1 MNSTSGSGPGT
12 PTQNVL
18 FRHGRS
24 MSNQSAGDSYSLKDG
39 LQPPAKE
46 GRDARSLSNAAAF
59 GPRGASLAPSG
70 PPPGSFSSDLKT
82 VAFSR
87 GITPRLDSGG
97 FTSREYV
104 HADDTGTSEQRQI
117 ELRDRINK
125 EIKIRVGSE
134 NLLEA
139 LVSKNAKQSK
149 QQRQVVESELN
160 SSNRKIIALKSQ
172 LDEEIDR
179 AKRPITP
186 PRNRSSGLFQGSPL
200 KSPSREEEDLQ
211 NGLSTADL
219 DSESPT
225 YVLAEIL
232 QALEVEGQQAD
243 YYVERAN
250 SLVELFKRHP
260 ALKYDLAWPIFGL
273 RVQTMLLS
281 ESREVIAAGYRV
293 TRHAIAD
300 RRSLQ
305 TIRGLNTDHLVVLS
319 LVKDHKASI
328 EREQALKF
336 VRAFLDVKNGMHELS
351 NGVIRTIVAISEH
364 HEDRLRSMALLTISE
379 ILIREPSVVVAAGG
393 IAPLSNALIEG
404 SYPGPESLA
413 IAFLY
418 LLDKPHERG
427 YLKSAHEMEASFT
440 PFTDPLAMH
449 GSEDMLRS
457 SARLIAAVLKTWPGL
472 VTLSS
477 NDFSAMRSLVLS
489 LCYPAPFSRD
499 LLLDLLFDVLHIK
512 PPSWTSSF
520 LAGRRLTTYG
530 RVANLK
536 AETSMQTYK
545 SDPEEVN
552 NHFNLIEH
560 FTTLLLA
567 VLVHCGLPKALSDL
581 IEDASDIAL
590 RRKATLLLSE
600 VLKLAN
606 HSLPSTIS
614 ASIQVLPNLLSIACF
629 EGSEDGPK
637 DGPTEGSEEGF
648 EIHSLASTMI
658 YQVDSVNR
666 TLYRSEITP
675 EVQSGTTT
683 RNNKLLPLTRS
694 TDPVRTKLSVDMDD
708 LKFRSLLLETQVLA
722 TVNFIKWKWDLINDL
737 IEGPLLNPR
746 RLEEAIKTT
755 KFMKRLT
762 KFYRPFK
769 YKFSDVKNTKPNQRY
784 VRTGCALIRT
794 LLQNQEGIAFL
805 SEDKLLRQ
813 VAECLAQ
820 VDRVSGLT
828 AAAPMF
834 SFYRISDTLC
844 GGYFALLG
852 AMSNEPQGLQIIER
866 WHMTNMF
873 YHIMDLSG
881 RDDLVRTFLSNMNFT
896 LDSHLRVMLSKALT
910 ACPKTIRIY
919 ATKLLR
925 KYATVGDNGPG
936 SKAGHSEWAIR
947 LLVTQLYDPEVEVCE
962 VAVQILEETCNRKAY
977 LEYVVRCR
985 PALDH
990 LGEIG
995 APLLLRFLSTSLG
1008 YQYLDGLDYIGQEM
1022 DDWFL
1027 GRNDTYV
1034 TLVEASISR
1043 AVSVHQERPK
1053 SIMEDNMKSQD
1064 YGLVPPHFYRE
1075 LTRTVE
1081 GCSLLT
1087 DSGHFNEFVS
1097 VIRDSWSEHEDPE
1110 TMLKVK
1116 GCLWAVGNVG
1126 SMELGAPF
1134 LEDSDVVAWIVKIA
1148 TGSEVMTMRG
1158 TAFFVLGLISR
1169 SLHGMEILAEH
1180 GWNAA
1185 ADGMGHSRGY
1195 CLPPDLNALFS
1206 VSKAFSQPR
1215 PRKKC

>member
-1 MNSTSGSGPGT
+1 MNSINGSGPGT
-12 PTQNVL
+12 PTQNTL

-24 MSNQSAGDSYSLKDG
+24 MSNQDGGDTYGLKVG
-39 LQPPAKE
+39 LQLPSKE
-46 GRDARSLSNAAAF
+46 GRDGRSLSNAAAF
-59 GPRGASLAPSG
+59 GPRGASLVPSG

-87 GITPRLDSGG
+87 GATPRLDSGAFVSG
-97 FTSREYV
+97 DYV
-104 HADDTGTSEQRQI
+104 RADDAATSERRQI
-117 ELRDRINK
+117 ELRDKINK
-125 EIKIRVGSE
+125 EIKIRIGSE

-139 LVSKNAKQSK
+139 LVSKNAKQTK
-149 QQRQVVESELN
+149 DQRLRVESELN
-160 SSNRKIIALKSQ
+160 SSNRKIVELKSQ
-172 LDEEIDR
+172 LNEEIDR
-179 AKRPITP
+179 AKQPSTP
-186 PRNRSSGLFQGSPL
+186 PRNRSSGVFQGSPL
-200 KSPSREEEDLQ
+200 KSPSRIEEDLQ
-211 NGLSTADL
+211 YGSSNADL
-219 DSESPT
+219 ESESPT
-225 YVLAEIL
+225 YILAEIL

-250 SLVELFKRHP
+250 SLVELLKRYP
-260 ALKYDLAWPIFGL
+260 ALKYDLVWPIFGL

-281 ESREVIAAGYRV
+281 ESREVVAAGYRV

-305 TIRGLNTDHLVVLS
+305 TIRGLNTDDLVVLS
-319 LVKDHKASI
+319 LVKENKASI

-336 VRAFLDVKNGMHELS
+336 VRAFLDVKNGVRELS
-351 NGVIRTIVAISEH
+351 NAVIRTVIAVGEH
-364 HEDRLRSMALLTISE
+364 HEDRLRSMALLTVSE
-379 ILIREPSVVVAAGG
+379 ILIRDPSVVVAGG
-393 IAPLSNALIEG
+393 GLAPLSDALIEG
-404 SYPGPESLA
+404 TYHGSESLA

-418 LLDKPHERG
+418 LLDKPQERG
-427 YLKSAHEMEASFT
+427 YLKSGHELEAAFT
-440 PFTDPLAMH
+440 PFTDPLSVH
-449 GSEDMLRS
+449 GGEEKLKSC
-457 SARLIAAVLKTWPGL
+457 ARMIAAILKTWPGL
-472 VTLSS
+472 ITLSTD
-477 NDFSAMRSLVLS
+477 NFSAIRTLLLS
-489 LCYPAPFSRD
+489 LRYPEPYSRD

-536 AETSMQTYK
+536 AEAPVQSHR
-545 SDPEEVN
+545 SDLEEDN
-552 NHFNLIEH
+552 SRFSLIDH

-567 VLVHCGLPKALSDL
+567 ILVHSGLVEALSDL
-581 IEDASDIAL
+581 IEDASDFTL

-606 HSLPSTIS
+606 RSLPSTIS
-614 ASIQVLPNLLSIACF
+614 ANQQVLPNLLWTAPL
-629 EGSEDGPK
+629 EESEDHP
-637 DGPTEGSEEGF
+637 P
-648 EIHSLASTMI
+648 ASVMI
-658 YQVDSVNR
+658 YQIDSVNR
-666 TLYRSEITP
+666 TLHRSDLTLP
-675 EVQSGTTT
+675 TQSGNTISNHQLVPVP
-683 RNNKLLPLTRS
+683 RP
-694 TDPVRTKLSVDMDD
+694 TDPLKSKLSVDMDD
-708 LKFRSLLLETQVLA
+708 LQFRSLLLETQVLG
-722 TVNFIKWKWDLINDL
+722 TVNYLKWKWDLINDL

-755 KFMKRLT
+755 KFLKRLT
-762 KFYRPFK
+762 GFYRPFK
-769 YKFSDVKNTKPNQRY
+769 YRFSDVKNTKPNQRY
-784 VRTGCALIRT
+784 VRTGCLLMKT
-794 LLQNQEGIAFL
+794 LLQNQEGIVYL
-805 SEDKLLRQ
+805 SESKLLRQ
-813 VAECLAQ
+813 LAECLAQ
-820 VDRVSGLT
+820 LDRMSGLT
-828 AAAPMF
+828 SATPLF
-834 SFYRISDTLC
+834 SYHRVAETLC

-852 AMSNEPQGLQIIER
+852 ALSSDLRGLHMIER
-866 WHMTNMF
+866 WRMINMF

-881 RDDLVRTFLSNMNFT
+881 RDDLVQALLGNMDFT

-910 ACPKTIRIY
+910 ACPKNIRIY

-925 KYATVGDNGPG
+925 KYATNSDDGRG
-936 SKAGHSEWAIR
+936 SKPGHSEWAIR

-962 VAVQILEETCNRKAY
+962 VAVQILEEACNRKAY

-1008 YQYLDGLDYIGQEM
+1008 YQYLDGLDYITQEM

-1027 GRNDTYV
+1027 GRNDSYV
-1034 TLVEASISR
+1034 TLVEASLSR
-1043 AVSVHQERPK
+1043 AVSVQQERPK
-1053 SIMEDNMKSQD
+1053 SSTEEPMKSQD

-1081 GCSLLT
+1081 GCKLLRE
-1087 DSGHFNEFVS
+1087 SGHFKEFVS
-1097 VIRDSWSEHEDPE
+1097 IIQDSWSEHEDPE

-1134 LEDSDVVAWIVKIA
+1134 LEDSDVVSWIVRIA
-1148 TGSEVMTMRG
+1148 TNSEVMTMRG

-1185 ADGMGHSRGY
+1185 SDSMGRSLGY
-1195 CLPPDLNALFS
+1195 SLPPDLNLLFS
-1206 VSKAFSQPR
+1206 VSQA
-1215 PRKKC
+1215 

>member
-1 MNSTSGSGPGT
+1 MNSINGNGPGT
-12 PTQNVL
+12 PTQHNL

-24 MSNQSAGDSYSLKDG
+24 MSNQGAGDTSGLKDG
-39 LQPPAKE
+39 LQLPSRE
-46 GRDARSLSNAAAF
+46 GRDGRSLSNAAAF

-82 VAFSR
+82 LAFSR
-87 GITPRLDSGG
+87 GATPRMDSGG
-97 FTSREYV
+97 FTGGDYV
-104 HADDTGTSEQRQI
+104 RADDAVTSEQRQT
-117 ELRDRINK
+117 ELRDKINK

-139 LVSKNAKQSK
+139 LVSKNAKQTK
-149 QQRQVVESELN
+149 EQRLKVESELN
-160 SSNRKIIALKSQ
+160 SSNRKIIELKSQ
-172 LDEEIDR
+172 LDEEVDR
-179 AKRPITP
+179 AKRPSTP

-200 KSPSREEEDLQ
+200 KSPARDEEDPQ
-211 NGLSTADL
+211 YESSNVDL
-219 DSESPT
+219 ESESPT
-225 YVLAEIL
+225 YVLAGIL

-250 SLVELFKRHP
+250 GLVELFKRYP

-281 ESREVIAAGYRV
+281 ESREVVAAGYRV

-305 TIRGLNTDHLVVLS
+305 TIRGLNTDDLVVLS
-319 LVKDHKASI
+319 LVKDNKASI

-336 VRAFLDVKNGMHELS
+336 VRAFLDVKNGVRELS
-351 NGVIRTIVAISEH
+351 NAVIRTVVAVGEH
-364 HEDRLRSMALLTISE
+364 HEDRLKSMALLTVSE
-379 ILIREPSVVVAAGG
+379 ILIRDPSAVVAGGG
-393 IAPLSNALIEG
+393 IASLSDALIEG
-404 SYPGPESLA
+404 TYHGSESLA
-413 IAFLY
+413 IAFLH
-418 LLDKPHERG
+418 LLDRPKERR
-427 YLKSAHEMEASFT
+427 YLKSGHELEAAFT
-440 PFTDPLAMH
+440 PFTDPIAVH
-449 GSEDMLRS
+449 GSEEKLRLC
-457 SARLIAAVLKTWPGL
+457 ARMIAAILRTWPGL
-472 VTLSS
+472 ITLSS
-477 NDFSAMRSLVLS
+477 NNFSAIRSLLQS
-489 LCYPAPFSRD
+489 FCYPTPFSRD
-499 LLLDLLFDVLHIK
+499 LLLDLLFDILHIK

-536 AETSMQTYK
+536 AESPLHNYRP
-545 SDPEEVN
+545 DLEEEN
-552 NHFNLIEH
+552 SQFSLIDH

-567 VLVHCGLPKALSDL
+567 VLVHCGLTKILSDL
-581 IEDASDIAL
+581 TEDAEDPAL

-600 VLKLAN
+600 VLKLVN
-606 HSLPSTIS
+606 DSLPSTIS
-614 ASIQVLPNLLSIACF
+614 ANIQVLPNLLSTA
-629 EGSEDGPK
+629 PL
-637 DGPTEGSEEGF
+637 EGF
-648 EIHSLASTMI
+648 DDHLMASIMI
-658 YQVDSVNR
+658 YQLDSVNR
-666 TLYRSEITP
+666 TLHRSDFTSK
-675 EVQSGTTT
+675 VQFSTTT
-683 RNNKLLPLTRS
+683 RNHELLPLSRPTV
-694 TDPVRTKLSVDMDD
+694 PLKTKLSIDMDD
-708 LKFRSLLLETQVLA
+708 LQFRSLLLETQVLA
-722 TVNFIKWKWDLINDL
+722 TVNYLKWKWDLINDL

-746 RLEEAIKTT
+746 RLEEAIKAT
-755 KFMKRLT
+755 KFLKRLT
-762 KFYRPFK
+762 GFYRPFK
-769 YKFSDVKNTKPNQRY
+769 YRFSDAKNTKPNQRY
-784 VRTGCALIRT
+784 VRTGCALIKT
-794 LLQNQEGIAFL
+794 LLQNQEGIIYL
-805 SEDKLLRQ
+805 SESKLLRQ
-813 VAECLAQ
+813 LAECLAQ
-820 VDRVSGLT
+820 LDRMSGLT
-828 AAAPMF
+828 SATPLF
-834 SFYRISDTLC
+834 SYRRVSETLS

-852 AMSNEPQGLQIIER
+852 ALSSDPRGLHMIER
-866 WHMTNMF
+866 WRMVNMF

-881 RDDLVRTFLSNMNFT
+881 RDDLVQALLGNMDFT

-910 ACPKTIRIY
+910 ACPKNIRIY

-925 KYATVGDNGPG
+925 KYATNGDDGQG
-936 SKAGHSEWAIR
+936 SKPGYSEWAIR

-962 VAVQILEETCNRKAY
+962 VAVQILEEACNRKAY

-1008 YQYLDGLDYIGQEM
+1008 YQYLDGLDYITQEM

-1027 GRNDTYV
+1027 GRNDSYV
-1034 TLVEASISR
+1034 TLVEASLSR
-1043 AVSVHQERPK
+1043 AVSVQQERPK
-1053 SIMEDNMKSQD
+1053 SSSEDPMKPQD

-1081 GCSLLT
+1081 GCKLLK

-1097 VIRDSWSEHEDPE
+1097 IIQDSWFEHEDPE

-1134 LEDSDVVAWIVKIA
+1134 LEDSDVVSWIVRIA
-1148 TGSEVMTMRG
+1148 TNSEVMTMRG

-1185 ADGMGHSRGY
+1185 TDSLGRSMGQ
-1195 CLPPDLNALFS
+1195 CLPPDLNVLFS
-1206 VSKAFSQPR
+1206 VSQARFQHNLTA
-1215 PRKKC
+1215 